1 VVDCAVVVVVVVV
14 IVVKPLSSIIKEVI
28 LFNSV
33 SRVARCHIKPG
44 EILLVHGASGAVGIA
59 AVQIAKAYGKRRHH
73 LKVTF
78 KLWMPVNLLC

>member
-1 VVDCAVVVVVVVV
+1 MVDCDVVVVVE
-14 IVVKPLSSIIKEVI
+14 PLASIIKEVI

-44 EILLVHGASGAVGIA
+44 EILLIHGASGAVGIA

-78 KLWMPVNLLC
+78 NLRMPVNLLF